1 MGFFS
6 RLFGGKQSLQSEESL
21 TSGHKA
27 SSSRDDQEGTKCGG
41 CGQQIQNIE
50 EATKDFGW
58 QSMAARGDPLAEMQG
73 LMSRMSSILTTP
85 AYRCNQCQAI
95 TCRGCS
101 RGDNACAKCGATD
114 TKLILPSDPI

>member
-6 RLFGGKQSLQSEESL
+6 RLFGRKQSLPSEEQFS
-21 TSGHKA
+21 SKAA
-27 SSSRDDQEGTKCGG
+27 SSREEQRGIKCGG
-41 CGQQIQNIE
+41 CGQRIQNIE

-58 QSMAARGDPLAEMQG
+58 QSMAARGNPLAEMDG

-85 AYRCNQCQAI
+85 AYRCNQCRAI

-101 RGDNACAKCGATD
+101 RGDQACAKCGTTD
-114 TKLILPSDPI
+114 TKFILPSDSI